1 MHRTHLNRP
10 TRPSQWHRSCVKFR
24 DAMFDPAMT
33 RSALPMRLG
42 ETSLVPCRYTRE
54 RRDYE
59 SRMLLEQRV
68 LAEFREM
75 PCMRLTAAQA
85 ERLFGLR
92 ADISQRVIETLIHDG
107 RLRRDDEGRYAA
119 APLT

>member
-1 MHRTHLNRP
+1 MAPQLRQIPAT
-10 TRPSQWHRSCVKFR
+10 
-24 DAMFDPAMT
+24 MFDPALSG
-33 RSALPMRLG
+33 SALPMRLG
-42 ETSLVPCRYTRE
+42 ETALVPRRYTRE
-54 RRDYE
+54 RRDPE

-92 ADISQRVIETLIHDG
+92 TDISQRVIETLIHEG
-107 RLRRDDEGRYAA
+107 RLRLDDDGRYAA
-119 APLT
+119 VPLT

>member
-1 MHRTHLNRP
+1 
-10 TRPSQWHRSCVKFR
+10 
-24 DAMFDPAMT
+24 MFDPALSG
-33 RSALPMRLG
+33 SALPIRSG
-42 ETSLVPCRYTRE
+42 ETALVPRRYTRE
-54 RRDYE
+54 RRNHQ

-75 PCMRLTAAQA
+75 PCMRLTAPQA

-92 ADISQRVIETLIHDG
+92 TDISQRVIETLIHDG

-119 APLT
+119 PPLT